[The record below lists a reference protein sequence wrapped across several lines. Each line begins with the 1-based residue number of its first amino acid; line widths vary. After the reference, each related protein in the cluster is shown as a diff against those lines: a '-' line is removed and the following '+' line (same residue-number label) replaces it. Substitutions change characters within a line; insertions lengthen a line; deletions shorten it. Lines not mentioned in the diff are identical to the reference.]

1 MKNAHIVRSFFSLR
15 GWAIFSPSPLMAQ
28 PPSQGCSQ
36 IRSSQEC
43 VSRAQNINVNFQLS
57 PMKGN
62 KYKTGGAYAKA
73 GYKNLA

>member
-1 MKNAHIVRSFFSLR
+1 MKSAHIVRSSFSLR
-15 GWAIFSPSPLMAQ
+15 GWAIFSPSPPYGPATITRVFTDKIVAKMCQ
-28 PPSQGCSQ
+28 
-36 IRSSQEC
+36 
-43 VSRAQNINVNFQLS
+43 RARNINVNFQLS